1 MVEQLASR
9 MLGPGGS
16 DAGCDRSLELVDQLI
31 DLELAGQVLP
41 SPLLD
46 VARHLAGC
54 PDCREDYEGI
64 RALTRDQGP
73 DR

>member
-1 MVEQLASR
+1 MAEQLASR

-31 DLELAGQVLP
+31 DLELAGHVLP
-41 SPLLD
+41 APLLE
-46 VARHLAGC
+46 VARHLAAC

-64 RALTRDQGP
+64 RALAGDQA
-73 DR
+73 RS